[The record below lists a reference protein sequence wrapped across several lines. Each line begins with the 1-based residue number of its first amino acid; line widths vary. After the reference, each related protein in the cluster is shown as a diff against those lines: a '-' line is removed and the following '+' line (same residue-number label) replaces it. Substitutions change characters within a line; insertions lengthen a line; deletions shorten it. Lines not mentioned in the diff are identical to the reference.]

1 MLHSFCNNILLLIT
15 SFLTHSISQYTRHR
29 HKMKEIFLTL
39 PSSFPIVSI
48 FLSFPFTF
56 SKSGT
61 FSPFLSL
68 SHPAHYHFRRLSSFF
83 SSPLLSLSGHLPFL
97 CLPLVFVCSSLSLSA
112 ISFSSYRSL
121 SLTHSLTHSLWTG
134 QLGIITGTPSV
145 LKHSLSQTLFL
156 SFSDSFPSTPP
167 PLTSL
172 FLPLTHSLSYVCY
185 ASNLAHIL
193 FLYLSPSLTHSLS
206 ELSL

>member
-39 PSSFPIVSI
+39 PSSLPVVSI

-83 SSPLLSLSGHLPFL
+83 SSPPLSLFLVICIFFVFLLSLSALLYL
-97 CLPLVFVCSSLSLSA
+97 CLLSLSPHIA
-112 ISFSSYRSL
+112 LSL
-121 SLTHSLTHSLWTG
+121 SHPLTHSLTLDRATRNYHWHAISPET
-134 QLGIITGTPSV
+134 
-145 LKHSLSQTLFL
+145 F
-156 SFSDSFPSTPP
+156 SFSNT
-167 PLTSL
+167 LSL
-172 FLPLTHSLSYVCY
+172 FL
-185 ASNLAHIL
+185 
-193 FLYLSPSLTHSLS
+193 
-206 ELSL
+206 